1 MLTDMSRAKS
11 AMPRLAKLLAPLIIV
26 ALTLVLFDLIG
37 YFLVPASYT
46 TFAPCYRNIRLLS
59 PPAAGLPELARNY
72 PRYYH
77 RADDVLGF
85 DITPGARAMAEV
97 DDHPYEIFA
106 NQLGCFD
113 RNELRDFQGTKEYFY
128 FAGDS
133 ATWGY
138 APYESKFATVW
149 ERETGK
155 LAAKC
160 GVTHSG
166 TLHEFEK
173 FKRTVAVIGKYPKM
187 VFVGFTINDPA
198 NDLAYPHTTVIDG
211 YQVDVVFLNDG
222 VLVRPNIDEIRQTV
236 ESSIHELESAKVA
249 KVTWF
254 DRLKTR
260 VWVYSLSA
268 NIVDHGALAMVNA
281 VRSRPG
287 SISLH
292 AQGSPSSTMTRFGDN
307 FYWFFS
313 PNDVKTRYAID
324 PRANAS
330 KEAIGQWARQA
341 RDHSYKLVFLLL
353 PPKSDFNDVD
363 LFTQVKAWLDVNGI
377 EYVDFAQLFKKAG
390 YKVEDL
396 YWTLD
401 GHWNENGNRIV
412 GRLLSTRF

>member
-1 MLTDMSRAKS
+1 MLTDMSRAKP
-11 AMPRLAKLLAPLIIV
+11 AMPRLAKLLAPLIIA
-26 ALTLVLFDLIG
+26 ALTLALFDLIG

-46 TFAPCYRNIRLLS
+46 TFAPSYRNIRLLS
-59 PPAAGLPELARNY
+59 PPTAGPPEMARPY

-85 DITPGARAMAEV
+85 DITPGARAMAEA
-97 DDHPYEIFA
+97 DGHPYEIFA

-113 RNELRDFQGTKEYFY
+113 RNELRDFQGAKEYFY

-133 ATWGY
+133 STWGY

-155 LAAKC
+155 VAAKC

-173 FKRTVAVIGKYPKM
+173 FKRTAAVIGKYPKV

-198 NDLAYPHTTVIDG
+198 NDLVYPHTTVIDG
-211 YQVDVVFLNDG
+211 YQVDIVFLKDG
-222 VLVRPNIDEIRQTV
+222 VIVRPNIDDVRQAV
-236 ESSIHELESAKVA
+236 ESRIRELESAKVGW
-249 KVTWF
+249 V

-268 NIVDHGALAMVNA
+268 NLVNNGRLAMGNA
-281 VRSRPG
+281 VRSRLD
-287 SISLH
+287 SISLP
-292 AQGSPSSTMTRFGDN
+292 AQGSRPSATTKFGDS
-307 FYWFFS
+307 FYYFFS
-313 PNDVKTRYAID
+313 PNDVMTRYSSD

-330 KEAIGQWARQA
+330 KEAIGQWARHA
-341 RDHSYKLVFLLL
+341 RDHSYKLVFLLF
-353 PPKSDFNDVD
+353 PPKSGFNEVD
-363 LFTQVKAWLDVNGI
+363 LFTQVKAWLDFNGI
-377 EYVDFAQLFKKAG
+377 EYMDFAQLFSKGG

-396 YWTLD
+396 YWNLN
-401 GHWNENGNRIV
+401 GHWTENGNRIV